1 MDAVSQLADIRLS
14 DVGQQ
19 HGEECQQSVN
29 KYFWLLYQGE
39 LLDELGGDAEIR
51 LNCSYFKKLAVNKCS

>member
-29 KYFWLLYQGE
+29 KDIWLLYQGK
-39 LLDELGGDAEIR
+39 LLDELTGIAEIH
-51 LNCSYFKKLAVNKCS
+51 